1 MLFRFVVCPSHI
13 LTESILFS
21 AEVAHEFNEALETI
35 RPLAQR
41 AFSAVIE
48 GRREPVLLSE
58 KYHNGLEV
66 GRRMKRL
73 RNINEKITDL
83 MFDRDQELR
92 KAKRPCV
99 KWFLI
104 RKALDNEEAAKQAEI
119 NRKAEKKAMYREALA
134 RHEMEQEALR
144 KKGSEQ
150 LRKDHGIE

>member
-1 MLFRFVVCPSHI
+1 MSCSDLLSFSQSPSF
-13 LTESILFS
+13 FS
-21 AEVAHEFNEALETI
+21 GEVADGYNDALGTI

-41 AFSAVIE
+41 AFSAII
-48 GRREPVLLSE
+48 GGNREPVLLSE
-58 KYHNGLEV
+58 KYRNGLEV

-73 RNINEKITDL
+73 REINDKITDL

-104 RKALDNEEAAKQAEI
+104 HKACDNEDAAKQEAL